1 MKITKKQKNKKIN
14 KNMWSDGVLNK
25 TTVKFIRDGLQNN
38 IRPGRIYFLPKVHKL
53 NKFILIVL

>member
-1 MKITKKQKNKKIN
+1 MKITKKQKNKKNN

-53 NKFILIVL
+53 NKFI